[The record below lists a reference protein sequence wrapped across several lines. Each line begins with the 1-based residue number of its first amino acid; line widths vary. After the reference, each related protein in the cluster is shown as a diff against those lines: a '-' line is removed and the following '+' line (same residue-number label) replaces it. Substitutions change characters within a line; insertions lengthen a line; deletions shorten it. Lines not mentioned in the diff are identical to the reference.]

1 MKISIVRESSGEHG
15 TFGRVYVDGVFVC
28 HSLEDKD
35 RRIES
40 GGAKIP
46 GESAIPRGIYKLIID
61 MSVRFKKLM
70 MHILDVPQFSGIRIH
85 SGNTHADTE
94 GCILLG
100 NGRANGYL
108 IDSRTAVNKM
118 FWAVERELK
127 LGKEVIIEVS

>member
-1 MKISIVRESSGEHG
+1 MKIQIVRESSGDHG
-15 TFGRVYVDGVFVC
+15 TFGRVHVDGLFVC

-40 GGAKIP
+40 GGVKIP
-46 GESAIPRGIYKLIID
+46 GETAIPRGTYNVTID

-70 MHILDVPQFSGIRIH
+70 MHVLDVPQFSGVRIH
-85 SGNTHADTE
+85 SGNTTADTE

-108 IDSRTAVNKM
+108 IDSRSAVNKM
-118 FWAVERELK
+118 FSAVERALK
-127 LGKEVIIEVS
+127 LGSTVTLEVS